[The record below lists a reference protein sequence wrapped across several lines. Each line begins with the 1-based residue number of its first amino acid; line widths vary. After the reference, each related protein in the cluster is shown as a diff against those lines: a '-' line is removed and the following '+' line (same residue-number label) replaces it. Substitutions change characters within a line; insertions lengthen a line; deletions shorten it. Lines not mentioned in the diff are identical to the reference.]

1 MDARFTS
8 PTNGEMHMKPN
19 RLLALIA
26 STGLIAVAAGAQAQ
40 DSAAHS
46 TAADGT
52 QVTVTSGQ
60 PAADHYGP
68 APSFDQLDTN
78 RDGFISREEAE
89 AYVPLF
95 NDYDNLLTMNH
106 HPKSIS
112 KRQFDAWNRAE
123 NRQ

>member
-1 MDARFTS
+1 
-8 PTNGEMHMKPN
+8 MKKSN
-19 RLLALIA
+19 HLFALIVSAGLLAVA
-26 STGLIAVAAGAQAQ
+26 TGSQAQ
-40 DSAAHS
+40 DQATHT
-46 TAADGT
+46 TADDGT

-60 PAADHYGP
+60 PAPDHYGP

-89 AYVPLF
+89 AYLPLF

-106 HPKSIS
+106 HPKAIS
-112 KRQFDAWNRAE
+112 KRQFEAWNHAE